1 MEVSSGIARIECAA
15 LRALQESAEMFLVHL
30 FIDANKCAMHNGRI
44 TLIPKDIQLALDL
57 RGGQF

>member
-1 MEVSSGIARIECAA
+1 
-15 LRALQESAEMFLVHL
+15 MFLVHL